1 MTLAY
6 NTFCAGSRKS
16 IDRVDIIML
25 SSSVVVALHV
35 FLVLDNDAEM
45 FCDIFQG
52 FGGLLAT
59 VASIIT
65 IWLGSGPVQTGFS
78 YFVIALVF
86 TFCSLLL
93 FFVLI
98 HLVSS
103 SRFSFPSHLL
113 LLLLI
118 MIIMTCDY

>member
-1 MTLAY
+1 
-6 NTFCAGSRKS
+6 
-16 IDRVDIIML
+16 ML